1 MPDVP
6 VPVGPLLPEAAQHYD
21 ATREA
26 GRLESGA
33 NRIELARTQE
43 LTARYAPPPPAIVY
57 DVGGGP
63 GMYALWLAREGYAVH
78 LVDAHPLHVEQARR
92 ASAAQPEAPLAS
104 ASQGDA
110 RRLEFADDSTD
121 VVLLLGPLYHLT
133 EHSDRVTAL
142 REAKRVVRP
151 GGVVLAAVI
160 SRFASAL
167 DGMRQGFFD
176 DPDFVAIVQRDLR
189 DGQHRN
195 LMNKRNYFTTAY
207 FHHPAELASEVE
219 EAGLMHAA
227 TLAVE
232 GPAWLSDRVLERWD
246 DLVWRERIL
255 GVLRSIEAEPTLLG
269 ASSHLLAVARK
280 PS

>member
-1 MPDVP
+1 MPDSP
-6 VPVGPLLPEAAQHYD
+6 VPIGPLLPEAVQHYN
-21 ATREA
+21 EA
-26 GRLESGA
+26 SEADRLESGA

-43 LTARYAPPPPAIVY
+43 LITRYAPPPPAVVY

-63 GMYALWLAREGYAVH
+63 GVYALWLARQGYAVH

-92 ASAAQPEAPLAS
+92 ASAAQPETPLAS

-110 RRLEFADDSTD
+110 RRLEFANDSAD

-133 EHSDRVTAL
+133 ERSDRVAAL
-142 REAKRVVRP
+142 REARRVVRP

-167 DGMRQGFFD
+167 DGMRQGFYD
-176 DPDFVAIVQRDLR
+176 DPGFFAIVQRDLR

-195 LMNKRNYFTTAY
+195 PMNKPHYFTTAF
-207 FHHPAELASEVE
+207 FHHPTELASEVE
-219 EAGLMHAA
+219 EAGLTHAA

-232 GPAWLSDRVLERWD
+232 GPAWLSERVLERWD

-255 GVLRSIEAEPTLLG
+255 SVLRSIEAESTLLG
-269 ASSHLLAVARK
+269 ASSYLLAVARK